1 MNAHTAEE
9 LQQLQELPLDE
20 KIQMTKRRIQQ
31 WYLAYGGQVYVSF
44 SGGKD
49 STVLLHVV
57 RQMFPDVPA
66 VFVNTGLEYPEV
78 VQHVKNIENVVILRP
93 EMDFRTVITRYGY
106 PVWSKAHSENVNTI
120 RRGNLSEGQRLNLCE
135 GYFINKNG
143 EKMRSSFKVPQK
155 LINAPFKISARCCSV
170 MKKKP
175 LKKYQKDTGRMP
187 ILGTMADESIIRRNA
202 WLKNGCNAFDAVNPK
217 STPMAFWTQQDV
229 LHYIVK
235 NGLKIPAVYGD
246 IVPVDESERIPF
258 EGSEWLDFEE
268 LKTTGCDRTGCMFC
282 MYGAQIKGDQ
292 RFIRMKK
299 THPKIYAY
307 CMKPVEDGGLGLDD
321 VLTYFGIPH

>member
-175 LKKYQKDTGRMP
+175 LKK
-187 ILGTMADESIIRRNA
+187 
-202 WLKNGCNAFDAVNPK
+202 C
-217 STPMAFWTQQDV
+217 
-229 LHYIVK
+229 
-235 NGLKIPAVYGD
+235 
-246 IVPVDESERIPF
+246 
-258 EGSEWLDFEE
+258 
-268 LKTTGCDRTGCMFC
+268 CDC
-282 MYGAQIKGDQ
+282 I
-292 RFIRMKK
+292 
-299 THPKIYAY
+299 
-307 CMKPVEDGGLGLDD
+307 
-321 VLTYFGIPH
+321 